1 MTVTST
7 PPARARPTV
16 LLVMVLVIATT
27 GLIYELT
34 MAAVASYL
42 LGDSVRE
49 FSLVIGAYLS
59 ALGLGAYLS
68 RYVDSTLARAFID
81 VELGAALCGGLSA
94 PALFLAHAV
103 SSSFSLVLYVCVA
116 LVGILVGLELP
127 LLMRMLERRVEFK
140 ELVSRALSYD
150 YAGALLGSLA
160 FSFWLVPKLGL
171 VHGSLA
177 CGLLNAT
184 VGLVASYALSE
195 PDTARELEKARVRAL
210 LVLAILVVALFEAH
224 RVLEFSDHASYPGR
238 VLFARQSPYQRIVLS
253 DSNGNLSL
261 HLNGHLQFSSA
272 DEARYHEALV
282 HPALALGARHAQVL
296 IGGGGDGLAARELLK
311 WPDVGSIT
319 LVDLDAEVTN
329 LARSSPE
336 LSALNRHALA
346 DPRVHILNQDALRF
360 LEQSERAFD
369 VELFDFPDPSNYAV
383 GKLYSTAFYRAARAR
398 LSPGGVMVVQAT
410 SPLFAR
416 AAFWCVATTLEAV

>member
-1 MTVTST
+1 MTAAST

-16 LLVMVLVIATT
+16 LLAMVLVIATT

-68 RYVDSTLARAFID
+68 RYVDTTLARAFID

-103 SSSFSLVLYVCVA
+103 SGSFSLVLYVCVA
-116 LVGILVGLELP
+116 LVGVLVGLELP

-171 VHGSLA
+171 IHGSLA

-238 VLFARQSPYQRIVLS
+238 VLFAQQSPYQRIVLS
-253 DSNGNLSL
+253 DSNGTLSL
-261 HLNGHLQFSSA
+261 H
-272 DEARYHEALV
+272 
-282 HPALALGARHAQVL
+282 
-296 IGGGGDGLAARELLK
+296 
-311 WPDVGSIT
+311 
-319 LVDLDAEVTN
+319 
-329 LARSSPE
+329 
-336 LSALNRHALA
+336 
-346 DPRVHILNQDALRF
+346 
-360 LEQSERAFD
+360 
-369 VELFDFPDPSNYAV
+369 
-383 GKLYSTAFYRAARAR
+383 
-398 LSPGGVMVVQAT
+398 
-410 SPLFAR
+410 
-416 AAFWCVATTLEAV
+416 